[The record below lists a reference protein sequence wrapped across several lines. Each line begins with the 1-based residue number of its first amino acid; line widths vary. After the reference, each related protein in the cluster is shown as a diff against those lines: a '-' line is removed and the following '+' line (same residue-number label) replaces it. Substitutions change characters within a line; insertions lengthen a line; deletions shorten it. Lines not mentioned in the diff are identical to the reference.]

1 MILVRQLIYFVKHE
15 TKDKKFYT
23 VNEVI
28 SMLEF
33 LIDQVFVEFEGHIFS
48 TNHRH
53 PHGNKLCP
61 SPYWSFPILL
71 WARVY
76 AKTYRKQKIFN
87 FALWY
92 IGDVRSINNPNF
104 TTWTPLTY
112 HQRTWDKENN
122 RNIVLCFI
130 SWHLPLIWQQGSTTR
145 LKFNF
150 AIITF
155 PHLDSFP
162 IYISQLIRC
171 TLYAWAC
178 NLYSD
183 F

>member
-1 MILVRQLIYFVKHE
+1 MKSSVCWSSLSIKYLSSSEGTFFQQITGIPMATNCAHL
-15 TKDKKFYT
+15 
-23 VNEVI
+23 
-28 SMLEF
+28 
-33 LIDQVFVEFEGHIFS
+33 LIDLFLYSYETEFIQKLIV
-48 TNHRH
+48 
-53 PHGNKLCP
+53 NK
-61 SPYWSFPILL
+61 
-71 WARVY
+71 
-76 AKTYRKQKIFN
+76 KIFYL
-87 FALWY
+87 ALWY

-104 TTWTPLTY
+104 TNWTPLTY